1 MINEKADVNKLF
13 FRKIILLMVF
23 TVILT
28 GLIPSIFDFEKYY
41 GISRFINPGYT
52 SILLD
57 GKFEFYATIFMSF
70 FSLISLILIY
80 FFVPIGKYFFLTYF
94 SLNFF
99 LIMFGGDIINYGV
112 LYPVEWL
119 KNVTEALL
127 LYQMFL
133 GTFDIIKGPQLHF
146 LTILQ
151 DTKHH
156 N

>member
-1 MINEKADVNKLF
+1 MINKKVEANKIF

-28 GLIPSIFDFEKYY
+28 GIIPSVFDFEKYY

-52 SILLD
+52 SVILD
-57 GKFEFYATIFMSF
+57 GKFDLYTTIFMSF

-80 FFVPIGKYFFLTYF
+80 FFIPIGKYFFLIYF
-94 SLNFF
+94 CTNLF
-99 LIMFGGDIINYGV
+99 LIMLGGDIINYGV

-127 LYQMFL
+127 IYQMFL
-133 GTFDIIKGPQLHF
+133 GANKDNFRI
-146 LTILQ
+146 
-151 DTKHH
+151 TKLKT
-156 N
+156 

>member
-1 MINEKADVNKLF
+1 MINKKVETNKIF

-28 GLIPSIFDFEKYY
+28 GLIPSVFDFEKYY

-52 SILLD
+52 SVLLE
-57 GKFEFYATIFMSF
+57 GKFELYARIFMSF

-80 FFVPIGKYFFLTYF
+80 FFIPIGKYFFLIYF
-94 SLNFF
+94 CTNIF
-99 LIMFGGDIINYGV
+99 LIMLGGDIINYGF
-112 LYPVEWL
+112 LYPLEWL

-133 GTFDIIKGPQLHF
+133 GGNKENFRK
-146 LTILQ
+146 
-151 DTKHH
+151 K

>member
-1 MINEKADVNKLF
+1 MINQKIEANKIF
-13 FRKIILLMVF
+13 FRRIILLFVF

-28 GLIPSIFDFEKYY
+28 GLIPNLFNFEKYY
-41 GISRFINPGYT
+41 GISRFINPGYI
-52 SILLD
+52 SVLLD

-80 FFVPIGKYFFLTYF
+80 FFIPIGKYFFLTYF

-99 LIMFGGDIINYGV
+99 LIMFGGDIINYGF
-112 LYPVEWL
+112 LYPLEWL

-133 GTFDIIKGPQLHF
+133 GGNKENFRK
-146 LTILQ
+146 
-151 DTKHH
+151 K

>member
-13 FRKIILLMVF
+13 FRRIILLMVF

-52 SILLD
+52 SVLLD
-57 GKFEFYATIFMSF
+57 GKFELYATIFMSF

-99 LIMFGGDIINYGV
+99 LIMFGGDIINYGF
-112 LYPVEWL
+112 LYPLEWL

-133 GTFDIIKGPQLHF
+133 GGNKENFRK
-146 LTILQ
+146 
-151 DTKHH
+151 K

>member
-1 MINEKADVNKLF
+1 MINEKADINKLF
-13 FRKIILLMVF
+13 FRRIILLMVF

-41 GISRFINPGYT
+41 GISRFINPGYI
-52 SILLD
+52 SVLLD

-70 FSLISLILIY
+70 FSLFSLILIY
-80 FFVPIGKYFFLTYF
+80 FFVPVGKYFFLTYF

-99 LIMFGGDIINYGV
+99 LIMFGGDIINYGF
-112 LYPVEWL
+112 LYPLEWL

-133 GTFDIIKGPQLHF
+133 GGNKENFRKKIKIIS
-146 LTILQ
+146 
-151 DTKHH
+151 
-156 N
+156 

>member
-1 MINEKADVNKLF
+1 MINKKVDVNKLF
-13 FRKIILLMVF
+13 FRRIILLMVF

-52 SILLD
+52 SVLLD

-99 LIMFGGDIINYGV
+99 LIMFGGDIINYGF
-112 LYPVEWL
+112 LYPLEWL

-133 GTFDIIKGPQLHF
+133 GGNKENFRK
-146 LTILQ
+146 
-151 DTKHH
+151 KK
-156 N
+156 

>member
-1 MINEKADVNKLF
+1 MINEKVDVNKLF
-13 FRKIILLMVF
+13 FRRIILLMVF

-52 SILLD
+52 SVLLD

-70 FSLISLILIY
+70 FSLFSLILIY
-80 FFVPIGKYFFLTYF
+80 FFVPIGKFFFLTYF
-94 SLNFF
+94 SLNLF
-99 LIMFGGDIINYGV
+99 LIMFGGDIINYGF
-112 LYPVEWL
+112 LYPLEWL

-133 GTFDIIKGPQLHF
+133 GRNKENFRK
-146 LTILQ
+146 
-151 DTKHH
+151 K

>member
-1 MINEKADVNKLF
+1 MINKKVETNKIF

-28 GLIPSIFDFEKYY
+28 GLIPSVFDFEKYY

-52 SILLD
+52 SVILE
-57 GKFEFYATIFMSF
+57 GKFELYATIFMSF

-80 FFVPIGKYFFLTYF
+80 FFIPIGKYFFLIYF
-94 SLNFF
+94 FANFF
-99 LIMFGGDIINYGV
+99 LIMLGGDIINYGV
-112 LYPVEWL
+112 LYPIEWL

-133 GTFDIIKGPQLHF
+133 GTNKDNFRIRKLK
-146 LTILQ
+146 T
-151 DTKHH
+151 
-156 N
+156 

>member
-1 MINEKADVNKLF
+1 MNNEKVETNKIF
-13 FRKIILLMVF
+13 FRRIILLMVF

-28 GLIPSIFDFEKYY
+28 GLIPSVFDFEKYY

-52 SILLD
+52 SVILE
-57 GKFEFYATIFMSF
+57 GKFELYATIFMSF

-80 FFVPIGKYFFLTYF
+80 FFIPIGKYFFLIYF
-94 SLNFF
+94 CTNLF
-99 LIMFGGDIINYGV
+99 LIMLGGDIINYGV

-133 GTFDIIKGPQLHF
+133 GANKDNFRIKKLK
-146 LTILQ
+146 T
-151 DTKHH
+151 
-156 N
+156 

>member
-13 FRKIILLMVF
+13 FRRIILLMVF

-41 GISRFINPGYT
+41 GISRFINPGYI
-52 SILLD
+52 SVLLD

-99 LIMFGGDIINYGV
+99 LIMFGGDIINYGF
-112 LYPVEWL
+112 LYPLEWI

-133 GTFDIIKGPQLHF
+133 GENKENFRK
-146 LTILQ
+146 
-151 DTKHH
+151 K

>member
-1 MINEKADVNKLF
+1 MVNEKADVNKLF
-13 FRKIILLMVF
+13 FRRIILLMVF

-41 GISRFINPGYT
+41 GISRFINPGYV
-52 SILLD
+52 SVLLD

-99 LIMFGGDIINYGV
+99 LIMFGGDIINYGF
-112 LYPVEWL
+112 LYPLEWI

-133 GTFDIIKGPQLHF
+133 GGNKENFRKKIKIIS
-146 LTILQ
+146 
-151 DTKHH
+151 
-156 N
+156 

>member
-1 MINEKADVNKLF
+1 MINEKVEVNKLF
-13 FRKIILLMVF
+13 FRRIILLMVF

-52 SILLD
+52 SVLLD

-99 LIMFGGDIINYGV
+99 LIMFGGDIINYGF
-112 LYPVEWL
+112 LYPLEWL

-133 GTFDIIKGPQLHF
+133 GGNKENFRK
-146 LTILQ
+146 
-151 DTKHH
+151 K

>member
-1 MINEKADVNKLF
+1 MNNEKVKTNKIF
-13 FRKIILLMVF
+13 FRRIILLMVF

-41 GISRFINPGYT
+41 GISRFINPGYI
-52 SILLD
+52 SLLLD

-99 LIMFGGDIINYGV
+99 LIMFGGDIINYGF
-112 LYPVEWL
+112 LYPLEWL

-133 GTFDIIKGPQLHF
+133 GGNKENFRKKIKIIS
-146 LTILQ
+146 
-151 DTKHH
+151 
-156 N
+156 

>member
-13 FRKIILLMVF
+13 FRRIILLMVF

-52 SILLD
+52 SVLLD

-99 LIMFGGDIINYGV
+99 LIMFGGDIINYGF
-112 LYPVEWL
+112 LYPLEWL

-133 GTFDIIKGPQLHF
+133 GGNKENFRKKIKIIS
-146 LTILQ
+146 
-151 DTKHH
+151 
-156 N
+156 

>member
-1 MINEKADVNKLF
+1 MINEKVDVNKLF
-13 FRKIILLMVF
+13 FRRIILLMVF

-28 GLIPSIFDFEKYY
+28 VLIPSIFDFEKYY

-52 SILLD
+52 SVLLD

-70 FSLISLILIY
+70 FSLFSLILIY

-99 LIMFGGDIINYGV
+99 LIMFGGDIINYGF
-112 LYPVEWL
+112 LYPLEWL

-133 GTFDIIKGPQLHF
+133 GRNKENFRK
-146 LTILQ
+146 
-151 DTKHH
+151 K

>member
-1 MINEKADVNKLF
+1 MVNEKADVNKLF
-13 FRKIILLMVF
+13 FRRIILLMVF

-41 GISRFINPGYT
+41 GISRFINPGYI
-52 SILLD
+52 SVLLD
-57 GKFEFYATIFMSF
+57 GKFEFYAIIFMSF

-99 LIMFGGDIINYGV
+99 LIMFGGDIINYGF
-112 LYPVEWL
+112 LYPLEWL

-133 GTFDIIKGPQLHF
+133 GGNKENFRKKIKIIS
-146 LTILQ
+146 
-151 DTKHH
+151 
-156 N
+156 

>member
-1 MINEKADVNKLF
+1 MINEKMETNKIF
-13 FRKIILLMVF
+13 FRRIILLMVF

-52 SILLD
+52 SVLLE
-57 GKFEFYATIFMSF
+57 GKFEIYATIFMSF

-80 FFVPIGKYFFLTYF
+80 FFIPIGKYFFLIYF
-94 SLNFF
+94 CMNLF
-99 LIMFGGDIINYGV
+99 LIMLGGDIINYGF
-112 LYPVEWL
+112 LYPLEWL

-133 GTFDIIKGPQLHF
+133 GANKEHF
-146 LTILQ
+146 RIRKFKT
-151 DTKHH
+151 
-156 N
+156 

>member
-1 MINEKADVNKLF
+1 MINEKVNVNKLF
-13 FRKIILLMVF
+13 FRRIILLMVF

-52 SILLD
+52 SVLLD

-80 FFVPIGKYFFLTYF
+80 FFVPIGKYFFLIYF

-99 LIMFGGDIINYGV
+99 LIMFGGDIINYGF
-112 LYPVEWL
+112 LYPLEWI

-133 GTFDIIKGPQLHF
+133 GANKENFRIRKFKT
-146 LTILQ
+146 
-151 DTKHH
+151 
-156 N
+156 

>member
-1 MINEKADVNKLF
+1 MINEKADVYKLF
-13 FRKIILLMVF
+13 FRRIILLMVF

-41 GISRFINPGYT
+41 GISRFINPGYI
-52 SILLD
+52 SVLLD

-80 FFVPIGKYFFLTYF
+80 FFVPIGKYFFSTYF

-99 LIMFGGDIINYGV
+99 LIMFGGDIINYGF
-112 LYPVEWL
+112 LYPLEWL

-133 GTFDIIKGPQLHF
+133 GGNKENFRK
-146 LTILQ
+146 
-151 DTKHH
+151 K

>member
-1 MINEKADVNKLF
+1 MINEKADINKLF
-13 FRKIILLMVF
+13 FRRIILLMVF

-52 SILLD
+52 SVLLD

-99 LIMFGGDIINYGV
+99 LIMFGGDIINYGF
-112 LYPVEWL
+112 LYPLEWL
-119 KNVTEALL
+119 KNVTEAIL

-133 GTFDIIKGPQLHF
+133 GGNKENFRK
-146 LTILQ
+146 
-151 DTKHH
+151 K

>member
-1 MINEKADVNKLF
+1 MNNEKVETNKIF
-13 FRKIILLMVF
+13 FRRIILLMVF

-28 GLIPSIFDFEKYY
+28 GLIPSVFDFEKYY

-52 SILLD
+52 SVLLE
-57 GKFEFYATIFMSF
+57 GKFELYATIFMSF
-70 FSLISLILIY
+70 FSIVSLILIY

-99 LIMFGGDIINYGV
+99 LIMFGGDIINYGF
-112 LYPVEWL
+112 LYPLEWL

-133 GTFDIIKGPQLHF
+133 GGNKENFRKKIKIIS
-146 LTILQ
+146 
-151 DTKHH
+151 
-156 N
+156 

>member
-1 MINEKADVNKLF
+1 MINKKLETNKIF

-28 GLIPSIFDFEKYY
+28 GLIPSVFDFEKYY

-52 SILLD
+52 SVLLE
-57 GKFEFYATIFMSF
+57 GKFELYATIFMSF

-80 FFVPIGKYFFLTYF
+80 FFIPIGKYFFLIYF
-94 SLNFF
+94 CTNIF
-99 LIMFGGDIINYGV
+99 LIMLGGDIINYGF
-112 LYPVEWL
+112 LYPLEWL

-133 GTFDIIKGPQLHF
+133 GANKENFRIRKFKT
-146 LTILQ
+146 
-151 DTKHH
+151 
-156 N
+156 